1 MAQGPRGF
9 IIVRMKLEG
18 QVAWITGGAR
28 GIGGAV
34 AVELAS
40 HGADIAIFD
49 ILPENAAAEVMEA
62 VKRAGRRVVF
72 VQGDVSQRA
81 DCERALEESTRALG
95 PVSILV
101 NNAAFS
107 IRKPL
112 LDLEVS
118 DVERT
123 WAVTLWGVFHCSQL
137 AARVMAQH
145 GRGNIVMISSVHAE
159 RAFVRSTAY
168 NAAKVAVNKMAETWA
183 VELAAHGIRVNIIEP
198 GWTDTPGE
206 RSFYSEQQ
214 IKEQGGKLLMGRL
227 ARPEEIAKAV
237 AFLASSDS
245 SYITGATLRVD
256 GGLVLPS
263 A

>member
-1 MAQGPRGF
+1 
-9 IIVRMKLEG
+9 MKLKG

-28 GIGGAV
+28 GIGGAS

-49 ILPENAAAEVMEA
+49 LLPESAAAAVMEA
-62 VKRAGRRVVF
+62 VRGHGRRVVF

-81 DCERALEESTRALG
+81 DCERALEESTRELG
-95 PVSILV
+95 PVSILL

-112 LDLEVS
+112 LELDVT

-123 WAVTLWGVFHCSQL
+123 WGVTLWGVFHCSQL
-137 AARVMAQH
+137 AARQMARH
-145 GRGNIVMISSVHAE
+145 GRGSIVMISSVHAE
-159 RAFVRSTAY
+159 RAFARSTAY

-183 VELAAHGIRVNIIEP
+183 VELAPHGIRVNVIEP

-206 RSFYSEQQ
+206 RSFYTEQQ
-214 IKEQGGKLLMGRL
+214 IVEQGSKLLMGRL
-227 ARPEEIAKAV
+227 GKPEEIARAV
-237 AFLASSDS
+237 AFLASDDA

-256 GGLVLPS
+256 GGLVLPP